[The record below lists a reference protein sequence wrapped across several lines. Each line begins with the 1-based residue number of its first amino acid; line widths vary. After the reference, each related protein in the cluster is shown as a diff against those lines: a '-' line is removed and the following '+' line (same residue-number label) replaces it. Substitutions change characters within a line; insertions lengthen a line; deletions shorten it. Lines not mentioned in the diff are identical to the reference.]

1 MRALVRRVSDSF
13 GKALASYFGSGPT
26 DVNKAKLQHSLY
38 ISKLEEL
45 GLSVK
50 ILDSDSNYPDCC
62 FVEDHAVIAGDSALI
77 TNAGHDSRIGEKPV
91 VQEALGDDLKLEF
104 MPSEARMDGGD
115 VLQFGDK
122 FLVGHSSRTNK
133 AAIECLREFVTSRG
147 FSLYVIEVPKE
158 SLHLI
163 SVCTSPMPN
172 VLLAP
177 EGWFTLA
184 DFPSDAEILWI
195 PSNEAYGANILPFGN
210 NIIVAQGYPT
220 INKILEE
227 RNLVLHPIDMSQ
239 FRAADGSLTCLSLL
253 YD

>member
-1 MRALVRRVSDSF
+1 MRAIVRGISESYE
-13 GKALASYFGSGPT
+13 KALASYFGSGPT
-26 DVNKAKLQHSLY
+26 DVDEAKLQHSVY
-38 ISKLEEL
+38 VSKLKEL

-50 ILDSDSNYPDCC
+50 ELASDSAYPDCC

-77 TNAGHDSRIGEKPV
+77 TNAGHDTRVGEKAV
-91 VQEALGDDLKLEF
+91 VQEALGEDLNLHF

-133 AAIECLREFVTSRG
+133 KAIECLREFVTSRG
-147 FSLYVIEVPKE
+147 FSLHVIDVPKE

-163 SVCTSPMPN
+163 SVCTSPMPG

-177 EGWFTLA
+177 EGWFTLS
-184 DFPSDAEILWI
+184 DFPVDSEIIWV
-195 PSNEAYGANILPFGN
+195 PSEEAYGANVLPFGKN
-210 NIIVAQGYPT
+210 VIVAKGYET
-220 INKILEE
+220 ITRKLQERDLIL
-227 RNLVLHPIDMSQ
+227 HSIDMSQ

-253 YD
+253 YE

>member
-1 MRALVRRVSDSF
+1 MRAIVRRVSDSF
-13 GKALASYFGSGPT
+13 EKALASYFGTGPT
-26 DVNKAKLQHSLY
+26 DVKEAKLQHSLY
-38 ISKLEEL
+38 VSKLEEL

-77 TNAGHDSRIGEKPV
+77 TNAGHDSRIGEKAV
-91 VQEALGDDLKLEF
+91 VQEALGVDLELQF

-115 VLQFGDK
+115 VLHFGDK

-133 AAIECLREFVTSRG
+133 KAIEYLRKFLEKRG
-147 FSLYVIEVPKE
+147 FDLHVIEVPQN

-163 SVCTSPMPN
+163 SICTSPMPGT
-172 VLLAP
+172 LLAP
-177 EGWFTLA
+177 EGWFTLS
-184 DFPSDAEILWI
+184 DFPSDAEVLWI
-195 PSNEAYGANILPFGN
+195 PNNEAYGANVLPFEN
-210 NIIVAQGYPT
+210 NVIVAQGYPT
-220 INKILEE
+220 MNKILEE

>member
-1 MRALVRRVSDSF
+1 MKAIVRGVSDSF
-13 GKALASYFGSGPT
+13 EKALASYFGSGPT
-26 DVNKAKLQHSLY
+26 NVDEAKVQHSAY

-45 GLSVK
+45 GLSVNV
-50 ILDSDSNYPDCC
+50 LDSDSNYPDCC

-77 TNAGHDSRIGEKPV
+77 TNAGHDSRLGEKAV
-91 VQEALGDDLKLEF
+91 VREALAKDLELQF

-133 AAIECLREFVTSRG
+133 EGIEYLKEFVTSRG
-147 FSLYVIEVPKE
+147 FSLNVIEVPKA

-163 SVCTSPMPN
+163 SICTSPMPG

-177 EGWFTLA
+177 DGWFDTS
-184 DFPSDAEILWI
+184 DFPSDSEIIWI
-195 PSNEAYGANILPFGN
+195 PSEEAYGANVLPFGRDV
-210 NIIVAQGYPT
+210 IIAEGYAT
-220 INKILEE
+220 VRKKLEE
-227 RNLVLHPIDMSQ
+227 RDLILHPLQMSQ

-253 YD
+253 YE

>member
-1 MRALVRRVSDSF
+1 MRAIVRGISDSF
-13 GKALASYFGSGPT
+13 EKALASYFGCGPT
-26 DVNKAKLQHSLY
+26 DVNEAKLQHSVY
-38 ISKLEEL
+38 VSKLKEF

-50 ILDSDSNYPDCC
+50 ELASDSAYPDCC

-77 TNAGHDSRIGEKPV
+77 TNAGHDTRVGEKAV
-91 VQEALGDDLKLEF
+91 VQEALEEDLNLQF

-133 AAIECLREFVTSRG
+133 VAIECLREFVTSRG

-177 EGWFTLA
+177 EGWFTLS
-184 DFPSDAEILWI
+184 DFPVDSEIIWV
-195 PSNEAYGANILPFGN
+195 PSEEAYGANVLPFGKD
-210 NIIVAQGYPT
+210 IIVAKGYDT
-220 INKILEE
+220 ISSILIE
-227 RNLVLHPIDMSQ
+227 RGLTLHPLDMSQ

>member
-1 MRALVRRVSDSF
+1 MRAIVREVSDSF
-13 GKALASYFGSGPT
+13 EKALASYFGSGPT
-26 DVNKAKLQHSLY
+26 NLNEAKLQHSAY
-38 ISKLEEL
+38 VSKLEEL

-50 ILDSDSNYPDCC
+50 ILPSDLNYPDCC

-77 TNAGHDSRIGEKPV
+77 TNAGHDTRLGEKAV
-91 VQEALGDDLKLEF
+91 IQEALEKDLKLEF

-133 AAIECLREFVTSRG
+133 KAIECLRDFVASRG
-147 FSLYVIEVPKE
+147 FSLHVIEVPKE

-163 SVCTSPMPN
+163 SICTSPMPG

-177 EGWFTLA
+177 EGWFDSS
-184 DFPSDAEILWI
+184 DFPDDSEIIWV
-195 PSNEAYGANILPFGN
+195 PKNEAYGANVLPFGN
-210 NIIVAQGYPT
+210 DVIVAKGYQM
-220 INKILEE
+220 ISKVLSEKGL
-227 RNLVLHPIDMSQ
+227 NLHQLDMSQ

-253 YD
+253 YE

>member
-1 MRALVRRVSDSF
+1 MRAIVREVSDSF
-13 GKALASYFGSGPT
+13 EKALASYFGSGPT
-26 DVNKAKLQHSLY
+26 NLNEAKLQHSAY
-38 ISKLEEL
+38 VSKLEEL

-50 ILDSDSNYPDCC
+50 ILPSDLNYPDCC

-77 TNAGHDSRIGEKPV
+77 TNAGHDTRLGEKAV
-91 VQEALGDDLKLEF
+91 IQEALEKDLKLEF

-133 AAIECLREFVTSRG
+133 KAIECLRDFVDSRG
-147 FSLYVIEVPKE
+147 FSLHVIEVPKE

-163 SVCTSPMPN
+163 SICTSPMPG

-177 EGWFTLA
+177 ESWFDSS
-184 DFPSDAEILWI
+184 DFPDDTEIIWV
-195 PSNEAYGANILPFGN
+195 PKSEAYGANVLPFGN
-210 NIIVAQGYPT
+210 DVIVAKGYEMVS
-220 INKILEE
+220 KVLSEKGL
-227 RNLVLHPIDMSQ
+227 NLHKLDMSQ

-253 YD
+253 YE

>member
-1 MRALVRRVSDSF
+1 MRAIVRGISDSF
-13 GKALASYFGSGPT
+13 EKALASYFGSGPT
-26 DVNKAKLQHSLY
+26 DVNEAKLQHSVY
-38 ISKLEEL
+38 VSKLKEF

-50 ILDSDSNYPDCC
+50 ELASDSAYPDCC

-77 TNAGHDSRIGEKPV
+77 TNAGHDTRVGEKAV
-91 VQEALGDDLKLEF
+91 VQEALEEDLNLQF

-133 AAIECLREFVTSRG
+133 VAIECLREFVTSRG

-177 EGWFTLA
+177 EGWFTLS
-184 DFPSDAEILWI
+184 DFPLDSEVIWV
-195 PSNEAYGANILPFGN
+195 PSEEAYGANVLPFGKD
-210 NIIVAQGYPT
+210 IIVAKGYDT
-220 INKILEE
+220 ISSILIE
-227 RNLVLHPIDMSQ
+227 RGLTLHPLDMSQ

>member
-1 MRALVRRVSDSF
+1 MRAIVREVSDSF
-13 GKALASYFGSGPT
+13 EKALASYFGSGPT
-26 DVNKAKLQHSLY
+26 NLNEAKLQHSAY
-38 ISKLEEL
+38 VSKLEEL

-50 ILDSDSNYPDCC
+50 ILPSDLNYPDCC

-77 TNAGHDSRIGEKPV
+77 TNAGHDTRLGEKTI
-91 VQEALGDDLKLEF
+91 VQEALEKDLKLEF

-133 AAIECLREFVTSRG
+133 KAIECLRDFVTSRG
-147 FSLYVIEVPKE
+147 FSLHVIEVPKE

-163 SVCTSPMPN
+163 SICTSPMPG

-177 EGWFTLA
+177 EGWFDSS
-184 DFPSDAEILWI
+184 DFPDDTEIIWV
-195 PSNEAYGANILPFGN
+195 PKSEAYGANVLPFGN
-210 NIIVAQGYPT
+210 DVIVAKGYEMVS
-220 INKILEE
+220 KVLSEKGL
-227 RNLVLHPIDMSQ
+227 NLHQLDMSQ

-253 YD
+253 YE